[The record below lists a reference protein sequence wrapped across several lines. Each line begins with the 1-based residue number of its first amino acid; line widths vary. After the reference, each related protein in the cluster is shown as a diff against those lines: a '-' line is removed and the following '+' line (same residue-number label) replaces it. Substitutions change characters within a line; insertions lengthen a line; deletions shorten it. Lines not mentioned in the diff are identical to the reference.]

1 MIGICNE
8 KYVAMEVDK
17 MEPTMPQMKKTV
29 DLMRSQNIG
38 VVTGRWLIEGTVL
51 HVCSRHNVKRVFFF
65 NYGPKVCPSPSTVVT
80 GRWLIEGYPK
90 VVLFD
95 LDTAW
100 PNYNS
105 WSWEMFEKTGIGIPD
120 HDTEAKKCILFGFL
134 TAWFLGEF
142 RAQCG
147 EKPVL
152 VAHFHEWL
160 SGVGLLMT
168 RMRQIDVSTVFT
180 THATLLGR
188 YLCAANVDFYNN
200 LDKFECDTEAGN
212 RQIYHR
218 YCMERAAAHSAHVF
232 STVSDITSLEAQ
244 HLLKRKPDLILPN
257 GLSIKNTQC
266 LHEFQNLHAIAKDKI
281 HNFVT
286 GHFYGHFDLNL
297 DKTVYMFIAGRY
309 EYSNKG
315 ADMYIECL
323 SRLNHRL
330 KMTNSD
336 TTVVAFLIFP
346 AATNNFNVES
356 LRGQAVV
363 KQLKETVDAI
373 KNNVGNKV
381 LDQCLRGRMPTND
394 DLLERDDLIKL
405 KRCMYANQSTALPP
419 IVTHNM
425 ADDANDPILN
435 QIRSAKLFN
444 SKSDRVK
451 IIFHPE
457 FLSQTSPLLSMD
469 YDEFVRGCHLGVFP
483 SYYEPWGY
491 TPAECTVKGIPSV
504 TTNLSGFGCF
514 MQSHLSDPEAYGI
527 YIVDRR
533 FKSGDESCHQLTD
546 YLYHFCRMS
555 RRERIIQRNRT
566 ERLSELLDWSRLSMY
581 YTNARRL
588 AIDRTRPEFLEQQRS
603 ISPVSHRVFVLPCL
617 SCLVILSYTNL
628 LRVPQTASVRLP
640 RPYSAP
646 SSPFSSRA
654 ASPYQSDEDEDAKVF
669 DEDDDGDSGLH
680 TGNLASTDS
689 ESVV

>member
-1 MIGICNE
+1 MAEEAPALFTFEVALEVANKVGGIYTVLRSKAESTVEELGEDYCMIGICNE
-8 KYVAMEVDK
+8 RFVAMEVEK
-17 MEPTMPQMKKTV
+17 MEPSLPQMKRAV
-29 DLMRSQNIG
+29 DLMREKHI
-38 VVTGRWLIEGTVL
+38 R
-51 HVCSRHNVKRVFFF
+51 
-65 NYGPKVCPSPSTVVT
+65 VVT

-100 PNYNS
+100 DMYNT
-105 WSWEMFEKTGIGIPD
+105 WSWEMFDKTGVGIPE
-120 HDTEAKKCILFGFL
+120 HDTEAKRCVLFGFL

-147 EKPVL
+147 KKSVI
-152 VAHFHEWL
+152 VAQFHEWL
-160 SGVGLLMT
+160 SGIGLLMC
-168 RMRQIDVSTVFT
+168 RMRQIDISTIFT

-200 LDKFECDTEAGN
+200 LSKFQVDIEAGN

-232 STVSDITSLEAQ
+232 TTVSDITSLEAE

-257 GLSIKNTQC
+257 GLSIKNAQC
-266 LHEFQNLHAIAKDKI
+266 MHEFQNLHAIAKEKI
-281 HNFVT
+281 HNFVR

-297 DKTVYMFIAGRY
+297 DKTLYMFIAGRY

-315 ADMYIECL
+315 ADLYIEAM

-330 KMTNSD
+330 KMINSD
-336 TTVVAFLIFP
+336 VTVIAFLIFP
-346 AATNNFNVES
+346 ASTNNFNVES
-356 LRGQAVV
+356 LKGQAVV
-363 KQLKETVDAI
+363 KQLKETVDVI
-373 KNNVGNKV
+373 KDDIGNK
-381 LDQCLRGRMPTND
+381 LFDLCLRGKLPNEEQ
-394 DLLERDDLIKL
+394 LLDRDHVIKL
-405 KRCMYANQSTALPP
+405 KRCMYANQCSTLPP

-425 ADDANDPILN
+425 TDDANDPILK
-435 QIRSAKLFN
+435 QIRDCKLFN
-444 SKSDRVK
+444 ARSDRVK
-451 IIFHPE
+451 LIFHPE

-491 TPAECTVKGIPSV
+491 TPAECAIKGIPSV
-504 TTNLSGFGCF
+504 TSNLSGFGCF

-533 FKSGDESCHQLTD
+533 FKNVDETCNQLTD
-546 YLYHFCRMS
+546 YLYHFCRMT

-566 ERLSELLDWSRLSMY
+566 ERISEYLDWSRLGMY

-588 AIDRTRPEFLEQQRS
+588 AIDRTHPEFLEQTRS
-603 ISPVSHRVFVLPCL
+603 FSP
-617 SCLVILSYTNL
+617 TG
-628 LRVPQTASVRLP
+628 SVRLP

-646 SSPFSSRA
+646 SSPFGSRM
-654 ASPYQSDEDEDAKVF
+654 ASPYQSDEEDNKVF
-669 DEDDDGDSGLH
+669 DDDDGDSGLH
-680 TGNLASTDS
+680 TSNLISTDT
-689 ESVV
+689 ESVLSTATTPNGTGNDVISTTASDL